1 MINTCFGVRMD
12 CELCGRPDAKIIAL
26 VEGVEMNVCEKCSKH
41 GKIIRVITE
50 EKETAKSIKTEKA
63 EVELE
68 VVDDF
73 AEIIRKERE
82 RRGMTLKQLAAAIA
96 EKESYIDRIEKDEVI
111 PSEKVARKLEKFFNI
126 KLLEE
131 VVVSK
136 ESKEK
141 TADEAL
147 TLGDVIEIKRKK

>member
-1 MINTCFGVRMD
+1 MD
-12 CELCGRPDAKIIAL
+12 CELCGRPNATFIAI
-26 VEGVEMNVCEKCSKH
+26 VEGVEMNVCDKCTKH
-41 GKIIRVITE
+41 GKIIRTLVEE
-50 EKETAKSIKTEKA
+50 EKGKNKEIEEKA

-68 VVDDF
+68 IVDDF

-82 RRGMTLKQLAAAIA
+82 KKGMTLKQLATAIA
-96 EKESYIDRIEKDEVI
+96 EKESYIDRIERDEVI

-136 ESKEK
+136 KNKEK
-141 TADEAL
+141 IADESL
-147 TLGDVIEIKRKK
+147 TLGDIIEIKKKKK

>member
-1 MINTCFGVRMD
+1 MD
-12 CELCGRPDAKIIAL
+12 CELCGRPNATFIAI
-26 VEGVEMNVCEKCSKH
+26 VEGVEMNICDKCTKH
-41 GKIIRVITE
+41 GKVIRTLVEE
-50 EKETAKSIKTEKA
+50 EKRKNKEIEERA
-63 EVELE
+63 EIELE

-82 RRGMTLKQLAAAIA
+82 KKGMTLKQLAAAIA
-96 EKESYIDRIEKDEVI
+96 EKESYIDRIERDEVI
-111 PSEKVARKLEKFFNI
+111 PSEKVARKLEKFFNV

-141 TADEAL
+141 TIDESL
-147 TLGDVIEIKRKK
+147 TLGDVIEIKKKKK